1 MKESKDRPTANELL
15 RHPFL
20 EGCAD
25 QLLQS
30 ERDRKYQRQKDLNN
44 VDGNTD
50 GEEEDEGKYFKC
62 ERERCIAYMES
73 TVVKISIIP
82 PSFKPVSLSLSRISF
97 YSKTPKQVFFLTQ

>member
-1 MKESKDRPTANELL
+1 MLLRSSILIFETGDFSDVFRDFIDQCLLKESKDRPTANELL

-50 GEEEDEGKYFKC
+50 GEEEDEGKYFKAK
-62 ERERCIAYMES
+62 RASIAYMEA
-73 TVVKISIIP
+73 V
-82 PSFKPVSLSLSRISF
+82 
-97 YSKTPKQVFFLTQ
+97 

>member
-50 GEEEDEGKYFKC
+50 GEEEDEGKYFKAK
-62 ERERCIAYMES
+62 RASIAYMES
-73 TVVKISIIP
+73 TVVNISMTP
-82 PSFKPVSLSLSRISF
+82 PSPKPVSLSLSRISL
-97 YSKTPKQVFFLTQ
+97 YSKTPK

>member
-1 MKESKDRPTANELL
+1 MRSSILIFETGDFSDVFRDFIDQCLLKESKDRPTANELL

-50 GEEEDEGKYFKC
+50 GEEEDEGKYFKAK
-62 ERERCIAYMES
+62 ESEHRVYGS
-73 TVVKISIIP
+73 TVV
-82 PSFKPVSLSLSRISF
+82 
-97 YSKTPKQVFFLTQ
+97 